1 MEDSGSVSSSFR
13 RWALL
18 SQWPVPLGQ
27 PHMLS
32 LLTVIYPTS
41 GFTTLYYPWPH
52 PVTHGEDFPSR
63 KPSNAL
69 KTTFVFNYARC
80 GCSLAWKSWHSVC
93 HGAGSRRLQW
103 VEGRGSARG
112 GAGKQRL
119 WFWKYPGSREVRELQ
134 TAWLA
139 KKLGVWA
146 LRHTS
151 QLCEFGQLIHPPRA
165 CFLIERLGVQF
176 SVEYWACKG

>member
-18 SQWPVPLGQ
+18 SQWPVPLGR

-32 LLTVIYPTS
+32 LLTIIYPTS

-52 PVTHGEDFPSR
+52 PLIHGEDFPSR

-80 GCSLAWKSWHSVC
+80 GCSLAWKSWRLVC
-93 HGAGSRRLQW
+93 HGAGSRQLWW
-103 VEGRGSARG
+103 VEGRGSAWG

-119 WFWKYPGSREVRELQ
+119 WFWSSLGPGRYGNSRLHGWPRNWVCGLWD
-134 TAWLA
+134 TLLSCVS
-139 KKLGVWA
+139 LGNLFTLPCLFPHWET
-146 LRHTS
+146 RDTIF
-151 QLCEFGQLIHPPRA
+151 CWI
-165 CFLIERLGVQF
+165 LGL
-176 SVEYWACKG
+176 